1 MREGKMHRLIEL
13 RDTLGQLEAIVGRDV
28 IHDKSLAIILCLAAA
43 AARSEHIDATILS
56 EKTDISPDA
65 LNRYIGMLTDA
76 GVIELQKNPASQGSP
91 IGISLTP
98 RTLDQFAEFST

>member
-1 MREGKMHRLIEL
+1 MYRLIEL

-28 IHDKSLAIILCLAAA
+28 IHDKGLTIILCLAAA
-43 AARSEHIDATILS
+43 AVRGEHVDATILS

-65 LNRYIGMLTDA
+65 LNRYIGILTDA
-76 GVIELQKNPASQGSP
+76 GVIELQKNPASEGSP

-98 RTLDQFAEFST
+98 RTLERFAEFST